1 MKRWLGK
8 LSIGSALALV
18 GVVALLGGV
27 ASLALRGDSSAAV
40 EQSAA
45 KKDRNDGPPWLRGGH
60 FQRPSAK
67 QILDRRKKFHKEL
80 ADELGV
86 STEKVDAAFRNLFVK
101 RLDQAVEDGNLTRK
115 QADSIKE
122 CYDNPDKCK
131 PPSGMRGR
139 FHGPP
144 GGGPP
149 MGGPGPGGFG
159 GPPPGVGPAM

>member
-8 LSIGSALALV
+8 LNIGTALVMV
-18 GVVALLGGV
+18 GVVALVGGV
-27 ASLALRGDSSAAV
+27 ASLALRHDSGAAV

-45 KKDRNDGPPWLRGGH
+45 KDKNRNDGPPWMRH
-60 FQRPSAK
+60 FRRPSGK
-67 QILDRRKKFHKEL
+67 QILDNRKKFHEELAKEL
-80 ADELGV
+80 DV
-86 STEKVDAAFRNLFVK
+86 STEKVDTAFRNLFVK
-101 RLDQAVEDGNLTRK
+101 RLDKAVADGNLTRK

-159 GPPPGVGPAM
+159 PPPGAGPPM